1 MTRIVLKD
9 CVGQLK
15 AAVTTHHDETT
26 FIRDLVTEDL
36 KPGGAFGKFGVPG
49 DTITVEDMNF
59 ALPGADKLERLSIA
73 SYLPYENEPDF
84 VTVSLYRITA
94 EAVLDDLDEIERT
107 EAHASL
113 EDYILDILHLTSED
127 EYSVRP
133 GGVYVYYEVERAG
146 RDLIVVKEIK
156 SLNI

>member
-73 SYLPYENEPDF
+73 SYLPYEKGVYFPEK
-84 VTVSLYRITA
+84 A
-94 EAVLDDLDEIERT
+94 EAANISAGAERQR
-107 EAHASL
+107 H
-113 EDYILDILHLTSED
+113 Y
-127 EYSVRP
+127 
-133 GGVYVYYEVERAG
+133 
-146 RDLIVVKEIK
+146 
-156 SLNI
+156 